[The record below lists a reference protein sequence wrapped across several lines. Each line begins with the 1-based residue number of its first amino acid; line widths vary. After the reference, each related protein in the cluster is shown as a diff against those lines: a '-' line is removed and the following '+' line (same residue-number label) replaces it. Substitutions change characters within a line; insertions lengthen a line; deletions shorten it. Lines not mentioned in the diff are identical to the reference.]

1 MVTQVSAERVKQLYP
16 AGVPVEVH
24 MIRSHPVDI
33 YPGTKGEVM
42 FVDDASAI
50 HIRLRNGNTLT
61 AQYGEDYVTR
71 VFDLVRKRK

>member
-16 AGVPVEVH
+16 AGVPVEVVD
-24 MIRSHPVDI
+24 IKSHPVDI
-33 YPGTKGEVM
+33 YPGAKGEVM
-42 FVDDASAI
+42 FVDDASVI

-71 VFDLVRKRK
+71 VFNIARKRK